1 MTVLTTDSGA
11 RRGVGQNRADNGPG
25 TATGS
30 TGLAVLAGVG
40 RRLYPLLA
48 IFIVFAIW
56 EFAVHTFKIPALIL
70 PAPTAI
76 FVDLWQQREM
86 YFIFT
91 VPTFVE
97 VVLGFV
103 VAAIAGILLAIA
115 VSFSGFMRRTLY
127 PLLISS
133 QMVPKIAIAPLLIIW
148 FGTGLEAK
156 TLIALL
162 IAFFPIMVAT
172 MVGLAAVDPDM
183 VRLFRSMGAGPVRT
197 FIKLRLPAALP
208 NVFAGL
214 KLGMTMALV
223 GAIVAEFVAS
233 NKGLGYYLIYAN
245 GMLDTTGVFAAL
257 FLLTVMGVALYYMVE
272 FAERLFVLDALSRG
286 ADPGQATM

>member
-1 MTVLTTDSGA
+1 MTVLTNSGDTGAVEKQADATTPSNPPVAPRTSLLTNA
-11 RRGVGQNRADNGPG
+11 R
-25 TATGS
+25 
-30 TGLAVLAGVG
+30 
-40 RRLYPLLA
+40 RRLYPALAMVLIFVVWELAVRLLD
-48 IFIVFAIW
+48 
-56 EFAVHTFKIPALIL
+56 IPELIL
-70 PAPTAI
+70 PAPTLI
-76 FVDLWQQREM
+76 FVELWQNRDM
-86 YFIFT
+86 YLTFT
-91 VPTFVE
+91 VPTLIE
-97 VVLGFV
+97 VILGFV
-103 VAAIAGILLAIA
+103 VAAITGIALAVA
-115 VSFSGFMRRTLY
+115 VSFNGFMRRTVY

-183 VRLFRSMGAGPVRT
+183 VRLFRSMGASAVNT
-197 FIKLRLPAALP
+197 FFKLRLPAALP

-257 FLLTVMGVALYYMVE
+257 FLLTVMGVVLYYIVE
-272 FAERLFVLDALSRG
+272 MTERFFVLDALSQET
-286 ADPGQATM
+286 GQAAM